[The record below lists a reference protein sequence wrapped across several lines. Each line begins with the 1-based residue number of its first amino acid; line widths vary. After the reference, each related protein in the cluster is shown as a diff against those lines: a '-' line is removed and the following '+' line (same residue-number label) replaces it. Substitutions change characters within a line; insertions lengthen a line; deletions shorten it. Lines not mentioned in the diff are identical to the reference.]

1 MNDSFEYQIYIGCTD
16 SQSHDEIVRE
26 HELREMVSEFFA
38 RNRIG
43 FTLFSAKGGFYHGN
57 GWFSAENT
65 LCINI
70 VGNSELDIFSLARS
84 LSMYMNQECCLIVR
98 NVLQA
103 AYQ

>member
-1 MNDSFEYQIYIGCTD
+1 MKDSFEYQIYIGCTD
-16 SQSHDEIVRE
+16 PQTKGEVVHE

-84 LSMYMNQECCLIVR
+84 LSMYMNQECCLVVR
-98 NVLQA
+98 NSIQSD
-103 AYQ
+103 YE